1 MERKTEEQYNRGLL
15 EFIQNSPSMFHVAD
29 NMKKRLEE
37 AGFAQLRE
45 KDSWELS
52 AGGAYYVA
60 RNDSSLI
67 VFRLPAAWERSE
79 GRPFKGYHIVAAH
92 SDSPTFKVKT
102 RPETVAEGCY
112 VRLNVENYGGM
123 ILSTWLDRPLSV
135 AGRVAVRRADGGVD
149 MRLVNLDRDLLVI
162 PNLAVHMNRDINKGY
177 GYNPQT
183 DMLPLM
189 GLLSGADEG
198 EETAIRP
205 GQGLSQEETA
215 IRPGQGL
222 SQEETAI
229 QPGQGL
235 SQEGTA
241 IQPGQ
246 GLLQEGTAF
255 QPPQGMLLR
264 EIARELGIAPEDI
277 LDSDL
282 YLYVR
287 ERGRVIGRDGE
298 LLLSPKLDDLQ
309 CVYAGLESFVS
320 TVPGQYANVLAVF
333 DNEEVGSGTR
343 QGADSTFLEDVL
355 LRIQDS
361 LGYGPSV
368 YRQMVADSFLISA
381 DNAHAVHPA
390 HPEKADPTNRP
401 LLGGG
406 IVIKYHGGQKYTS
419 DALSAAQMRLWCE
432 RAGVPCQTFANR
444 SDAVGGSTLGNIST
458 SHVSLTSVDIGLPQ
472 LAMHSAVETGCG
484 RATAQAV
491 AVFEQFWRE

>member
-1 MERKTEEQYNRGLL
+1 MDRKAKEHFNRGLL
-15 EFIQNSPSMFHVAD
+15 KFIQDSPSMYHVID

-37 AGFAQLRE
+37 AGFVQLRE
-45 KDSWELS
+45 SDDWEL
-52 AGGAYYVA
+52 APDGAYYTT

-67 VFRLPAAWERSE
+67 AFRLPAACDMSA

-92 SDSPTFKVKT
+92 SDSPTFKIKT
-102 RPETVAEGCY
+102 QPETVAESSY

-177 GYNPQT
+177 AYNPQT

-189 GLLSGADEG
+189 GLLPQESPELTDSQDA
-198 EETAIRP
+198 EEKSAH
-205 GQGLSQEETA
+205 QS
-215 IRPGQGL
+215 
-222 SQEETAI
+222 
-229 QPGQGL
+229 
-235 SQEGTA
+235 
-241 IQPGQ
+241 
-246 GLLQEGTAF
+246 
-255 QPPQGMLLR
+255 PQGMLLR
-264 EIARELGIAPEDI
+264 EVARELGISSEDI
-277 LDSDL
+277 LDGDL
-282 YLYVR
+282 YLYIR
-287 ERGRVIGRDGE
+287 EKGRVLGCNGE

-309 CVYAGLESFVS
+309 CVYAGLEGFVS
-320 TVPGQYANVLAVF
+320 AMPGQYANVLAVF

-355 LRIQDS
+355 LRVQDS

-368 YRQMVADSFLISA
+368 YRQLVADSFLISA

-401 LLGGG
+401 VLGGG

-419 DALSAAQMRLWCE
+419 DAMTAAQMRLWCE
-432 RAGVPCQTFANR
+432 RAGVLCQTFANR
-444 SDAVGGSTLGNIST
+444 SDMTGGSTLGNIST
-458 SHVSLTSVDIGLPQ
+458 SHVSLASVDIGLPQ
-472 LAMHSAVETGCG
+472 LAMHSAVETGCS